1 MHLDWQFLSDPDRI
15 AALTDG
21 FRMTLILFLSS
32 SVGAVIVGLVITTM
46 RVSASGP
53 LRKVAM
59 IYTDVVRNVPLLI
72 SLFFVYFGLTSVFP
86 PVSFPILRTPH
97 LGDYVTVITISLVMG
112 GFVSEVIRQG
122 IEAVPV
128 GQIEAGVATGL
139 DSLGVYRHVVFPQL
153 LPLVLPGLASE
164 IVNTLKGT
172 TFAMTLGVADLMWQ
186 GQRIESETFRGVEV
200 MTTITLVYF
209 LMSIA
214 TIAIFRTAEQRCR
227 MPQPRSS

>member
-21 FRMTLILFLSS
+21 FWMTLILFVGSS
-32 SVGAVIVGLVITTM
+32 IGAVLVGLVLTAM
-46 RVSASGP
+46 RVSTHALS
-53 LRKVAM
+53 RKIAM
-59 IYTDVVRNVPLLI
+59 IYTDIVRNVPLLI

-86 PVSFPILRTPH
+86 PISFPVLRTPH

-128 GQIEAGVATGL
+128 GQIEAAVASGL
-139 DSLGVYRHVVFPQL
+139 DSLRVYRHVVFPQL

-164 IVNTLKGT
+164 IVNTLKRT
-172 TFAMTLGVADLMWQ
+172 TFAKTLGVADLMWE

-200 MTTITLVYF
+200 MTVITLVYF
-209 LMSIA
+209 LISIA
-214 TIAIFRTAEQRCR
+214 TIAIFRFAEQRCR
-227 MPQPRSS
+227 TPQPRS

>member
-15 AALTDG
+15 AALTSG
-21 FRMTLILFLSS
+21 FWMTLILFAGSS
-32 SVGAVIVGLVITTM
+32 IGAVAVGLAITAM
-46 RVSASGP
+46 RVGTNGA
-53 LRKVAM
+53 LRRVAM
-59 IYTDVVRNVPLLI
+59 IYTDIVRNVPLLI

-86 PVSFPILRTPH
+86 PLSFPFLRTPY
-97 LGDYVTVITISLVMG
+97 LGDYVTVVTISLVMG

-128 GQIEAGVATGL
+128 GQVEAAAASGL
-139 DSLGVYRHVVFPQL
+139 DSLRVYRHVVFPQL

-164 IVNTLKGT
+164 IVNTLKST

-200 MTTITLVYF
+200 MTAITLVYF
-209 LMSIA
+209 LLSIA
-214 TIAIFRTAEQRCR
+214 TIAFFRIAEQRCR
-227 MPQPRSS
+227 IAQPRT